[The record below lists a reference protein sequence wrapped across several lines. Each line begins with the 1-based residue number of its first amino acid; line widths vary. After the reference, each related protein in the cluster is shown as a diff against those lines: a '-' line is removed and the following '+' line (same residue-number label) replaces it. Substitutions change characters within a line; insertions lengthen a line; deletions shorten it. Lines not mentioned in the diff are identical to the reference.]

1 MRILIVENFA
11 GTDIGRM
18 AKTFRERGVETD
30 VVQPFDGTPL
40 PATPDSHDG
49 MIVLGGAQ
57 DALDDAGSPWF
68 SSLMELMRDF
78 DRARRPVL
86 GICLGSQL
94 LARAHGGRNI
104 LARPLEF
111 GYVPITPNAAGRD
124 DPLMSLLDPAVPI
137 FQWHSDTFELPPGA
151 TLLATGTEYV
161 NQGYRVGE
169 VSYGTQF
176 HFEVDRTLA
185 ERWSS
190 AAAAHLDERKPGWR
204 TALPAALDRNEP
216 AACAFCDSFTGR
228 WVDFVAAART

>member
-18 AKTFRERGVETD
+18 AKTFRERGVETN
-30 VVQPFDGTPL
+30 VVQAFDGTPL
-40 PATPDSHDG
+40 PATPDRHDA

-68 SSLMELMRDF
+68 GSLMELMRAF
-78 DRARRPVL
+78 DRDRRPVL
-86 GICLGSQL
+86 GICLGAQL
-94 LARAHGGRNI
+94 LARAHGGCNI

-111 GYVPITPNAAGRD
+111 GYVPVTPNAAGRK

-137 FQWHSDTFELPPGA
+137 FQWHSDTFELPSGA
-151 TLLATGTEYV
+151 TLLVTGTVYE

-176 HFEVDRTLA
+176 HFEVDRVLA
-185 ERWSS
+185 ERWTS
-190 AAAAHLDERKPGWR
+190 AASAHLDDRKPDWR
-204 TALPAALDRNEP
+204 TAFPPALDRYE
-216 AACAFCDSFTGR
+216 AAAGAFCDSFTAR
-228 WVDFVAAART
+228 WIDFVASTRS